1 MTAID
6 LSTSK
11 DIPRVLRNAI
21 LDDVSPLPRG
31 SRVIYWRGETD
42 TMPRG
47 DRKAAFDAAYKLYEN
62 KRVILCQQIADTMT
76 REKYEYIAVV
86 L

>member
-1 MTAID
+1 MNTVDLTA
-6 LSTSK
+6 SK
-11 DIPRVLRNAI
+11 DLCRVFRNAI

-42 TMPRG
+42 TLPRG
-47 DRKAAFDAAYKLYEN
+47 ERKEIFDLARRMAEN
-62 KRVILCQQIADTMT
+62 KRIILCQQIADTMT